1 MVLKS
6 LVENESGEMDMDEQ
20 HKEQQEQVDEQNN
33 PNESVSQVAE
43 PVKPAGKFLRMK
55 PFTLLMMMFLTI
67 LLTAGL
73 TILALTF
80 GEKKVVEVK
89 VPIEREEFKK
99 LYEAYDEL
107 NAKYYVDID
116 SNAVVNGAINGMFD
130 ALEDPYSDY
139 MSKEEADNF
148 NHGLS
153 SSFQGIGAEIQERN
167 GYITVVAPI
176 KNSPAEKAGILP
188 GDTITAVDG
197 KSIQGY
203 SASDAVMMIRGEKGT
218 PVKLTIKR
226 GESAKTINVTIIRD
240 DIPIE
245 TVYGTMLEG
254 NIAHIQITTFSKD
267 TAKELLTLLTDYEK
281 QGMKGIILD
290 VRQNPGGYLDQ
301 AILIADLFVP
311 EGKAIVQVQQKDSQ
325 PEVTYAKDGKK
336 FEQPLVV
343 LIDSGS
349 ASSSEILAGALSE
362 SAGAKLVGLTTFGK
376 GTVQTVNPLQD
387 GSSAKF
393 TTGKWLTPNG
403 NWVNDGG
410 IQPDVEVSYPSY
422 ASLPALDASVE
433 YKEGMTGEEVKAV
446 EEMLTAVG
454 YQAGKVDGIFD
465 AQTSKAVIALQKAAQ
480 LQATGI
486 LTGDT
491 AYALLDAL
499 RDKMKKED
507 PQLLQASKILQP

>member
-1 MVLKS
+1 
-6 LVENESGEMDMDEQ
+6 
-20 HKEQQEQVDEQNN
+20 
-33 PNESVSQVAE
+33 
-43 PVKPAGKFLRMK
+43 
-55 PFTLLMMMFLTI
+55 
-67 LLTAGL
+67 
-73 TILALTF
+73 
-80 GEKKVVEVK
+80 
-89 VPIEREEFKK
+89 
-99 LYEAYDEL
+99 
-107 NAKYYVDID
+107 
-116 SNAVVNGAINGMFD
+116 
-130 ALEDPYSDY
+130 
-139 MSKEEADNF
+139 
-148 NHGLS
+148 
-153 SSFQGIGAEIQERN
+153 
-167 GYITVVAPI
+167 
-176 KNSPAEKAGILP
+176 
-188 GDTITAVDG
+188 
-197 KSIQGY
+197 
-203 SASDAVMMIRGEKGT
+203 MMIRGEKGT

-254 NIAHIQITTFSKD
+254 NIAHIQITTFSEN

-290 VRQNPGGYLDQ
+290 VRQNPGGYLKE
-301 AILIADLFVP
+301 AIVIADLFVP
-311 EGKAIVQVQQKDSQ
+311 EGKAIVQVQQKGSK

-336 FEQPLVV
+336 FKQPLIV

-376 GTVQTVNPLQD
+376 GTVQTVNPLKD

-410 IQPDVEVSYPSY
+410 IQPDVEVAYPSY
-422 ASLPALDASVE
+422 ASLPALDVSVE

-454 YQAGKVDGIFD
+454 YQAGKVDGTFD
-465 AQTSKAVIALQKAAQ
+465 AQTSKAVIALQKATQ
-480 LQATGI
+480 LQTTGI

-491 AYALLDAL
+491 TYALLDAL

-507 PQLLQASKILQP
+507 PQLLQASKMLQP